1 MRKTSLVL
9 IPALNE
15 EQTIADVVTDLRAL
29 DFDVLVVDDHSEDET
44 ADIAALHGADV
55 LRLPIHLGVGG
66 ALRAGFR
73 YAVENGYTEIIQVDA
88 DGQHPTHQIV
98 NLQKAADY
106 LGAHLVIGSRYL
118 SEDSTIAQSSI
129 RRFSMWCLG
138 KVASRIA
145 GAALTDTTSG
155 FRVIREPLLTEF
167 AREFPN
173 YYLGDTFEATIAA
186 LRAGYSVREI
196 PAALAPR
203 LHGTSSINSLQ
214 AVALIAKVL
223 IVALVGLHP
232 RIRQAPATTE
242 GK

>member
-1 MRKTSLVL
+1 VS
-9 IPALNE
+9 
-15 EQTIADVVTDLRAL
+15 DLRAL
-29 DFDVLVVDDHSEDET
+29 DFDVLVIDDYSEDAT
-44 ADIAALHGADV
+44 ADHAALHGANV

-88 DGQHPTHQIV
+88 DGQHPTHQIAD
-98 NLQKAADY
+98 LQKAADDF
-106 LGAHLVIGSRYL
+106 GAHLVIGSRYL

-167 AREFPN
+167 AQEFPN
-173 YYLGDTFEATIAA
+173 YYLGDTFESTVAA
-186 LRAGYSVREI
+186 LRAGYTVKEV

-203 LHGTSSINSLQ
+203 LYGSSSVKSIQ
-214 AVALIAKVL
+214 AVILIAKVL
-223 IVALVGLHP
+223 TIAVANLHP
-232 RIRQAPATTE
+232 HIKQATTKPTNL
-242 GK
+242 GH